1 MAKKTRQEQEEQERQ
16 EMMNNSS
23 SKNKKPDDFS
33 NGPEYFTV
41 IPTDNRFYGEFANR
55 IDDKAVMAKMENKNF
70 YEITLTNKGGLV
82 MPVIIEWT
90 FKDGSKEIER
100 LPAEIWRINETKVTK
115 VFSKEKEVVSVVLDP
130 QKETADIIIEDNVF
144 PKVAQPSKFDEL
156 KKKK

>member
-1 MAKKTRQEQEEQERQ
+1 M
-16 EMMNNSS
+16 
-23 SKNKKPDDFS
+23 
-33 NGPEYFTV
+33 
-41 IPTDNRFYGEFANR
+41 
-55 IDDKAVMAKMENKNF
+55 
-70 YEITLTNKGGLV
+70 ITLTNKGGLV

-130 QKETADIIIEDNVF
+130 QKETADIMIEDNVF